1 MKLSN
6 ILLASMISSG
16 IGVSAQVS
24 NVVKDSLVPTKNST
38 EISLSTPVK
47 DSTKLREQR
56 RKNDSIK
63 IHEQKVRRDSILA
76 LRVESSPRFGCPA
89 CGRG

>member
-16 IGVSAQVS
+16 IGVSAQVN

-38 EISLSTPVK
+38 EISLSKPVK

-63 IHEQKVRRDSILA
+63 IYEQKVRRDSIVA
-76 LRVESSPRFGCPA
+76 LRVEPSFDFVCLG